1 MSATALPD
9 RFPVTGNTDSGTFP
23 VTAPPVWETGNTLYA
38 DVAALLDNGIPDPP
52 APEILARTDGHALFY
67 AGQVSLIFGDPES
80 GKTWIAL
87 AAVAESLN
95 RGRKALVLDLDHN
108 GVGATINR
116 LLDLGAPESAL
127 RDPERFRYAEPED
140 GAQLLAV
147 VRDCTAWQAS
157 VAVID
162 SLGEVVPLFGGSSN
176 SPDDFTRV
184 HSLVM
189 KPLASSG
196 AAVLCIDHLAKNTE
210 SRAMGSTGT
219 AAKKRAIGGVS
230 LRVSVVDA
238 FTPGHGGAASITI
251 AKDRHG
257 GLRQFS
263 PVGDKEPVAGTFRM
277 STIDDKTT
285 WAVHAPATGERN
297 PAEAADPADVEAL
310 RQLDPPPSTV
320 RDARE
325 RMNWRMGRASA
336 AMREFR
342 AFPVTDTGGTE
353 TGNACCGTCG
363 EPEDP
368 VLAAT
373 GFPHCEGTAA

>member
-1 MSATALPD
+1 MS
-9 RFPVTGNTDSGTFP
+9 VTGN
-23 VTAPPVWETGNTLYA
+23 ALYA

-87 AAVAESLN
+87 AAVAESLSL
-95 RGRKALVLDLDHN
+95 GRRALVLDLDHN

-140 GAQLLAV
+140 GAELLAV
-147 VRDCTAWQAS
+147 VRDCTAWQAD

-184 HSLVM
+184 HSLIM

-257 GLRQFS
+257 GLRQHS
-263 PVGDKEPVAGTFRM
+263 PLGDKEPVAGTFRM

-285 WAVHAPATGERN
+285 WTVHAPSTGERN

-310 RQLDPPPSTV
+310 KNLNPPPRTV
-320 RDARE
+320 REARD
-325 RMNWRMGRASA
+325 RMNWRMERATA

-342 AFPVTDTGGTE
+342 ALPVTDTGGAV
-353 TGNACCGTCG
+353 TGNTSCGTCG
-363 EPEDP
+363 EPVDP
-368 VLAAT
+368 VLAAS
-373 GFPHCEGTAA
+373 GFSHCEVAA